1 MTAGDG
7 SLSSMH
13 YTVVHRN
20 FDFGI
25 DANLLRSFRWGPA
38 HELNSFH
45 KPFDLWVMQPF
56 GSELF

>member
-7 SLSSMH
+7 SLSSMN
-13 YTVVHRN
+13 YTVFDRN

-25 DANLLRSFRWGPA
+25 DANLLRSFPWGQA

-45 KPFDLWVMQPF
+45 KPFDLCGHAAIRQ
-56 GSELF
+56 

>member
-7 SLSSMH
+7 SLSSMN

-25 DANLLRSFRWGPA
+25 DANLLRSFPCGPA

-45 KPFDLWVMQPF
+45 KPLGHAAIQQ
-56 GSELF
+56 

>member
-7 SLSSMH
+7 SLSSMN
-13 YTVVHRN
+13 YTGFHRN

-25 DANLLRSFRWGPA
+25 DANLLRSFPWRPA